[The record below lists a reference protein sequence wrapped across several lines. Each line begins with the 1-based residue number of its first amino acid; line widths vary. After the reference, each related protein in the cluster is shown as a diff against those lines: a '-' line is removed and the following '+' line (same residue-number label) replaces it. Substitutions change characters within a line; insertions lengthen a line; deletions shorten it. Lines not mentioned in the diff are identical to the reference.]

1 MSLSV
6 IPLPNH
12 ADQPGILRRRTIG
25 TPAEIKVALDL
36 LARSGTLVSAS
47 APRQVA
53 PDDPRVIVLVR
64 VRDGAPTTY
73 PAPRPARPRR
83 WVKPLVISGS
93 ILAVLAGLITGG
105 YLAAR
110 QVVTAASGMPLAAV
124 GFLTVVAALVLLVK
138 AGRGKGTCMGLHC
151 SGCGHR

>member
-6 IPLPNH
+6 IPLSH
-12 ADQPGILRRRTIG
+12 QDDQPGILRRRTIG

-53 PDDPRVIVLVR
+53 PGDPRVIVLVR
-64 VRDGAPTTY
+64 VRDGVPTTH
-73 PAPRPARPRR
+73 PVARPSRPRR

-93 ILAVLAGLITGG
+93 VLALLAGLIAGG

-110 QVVTAASGMPLAAV
+110 QVADAASGTPLAAL
-124 GFLTVVAALVLLVK
+124 GFLTVVVALALLVK
-138 AGRGKGTCMGLHC
+138 AGRTKGACMGLHC

>member
-12 ADQPGILRRRTIG
+12 TDQPGILRRRTIG

-47 APRQVA
+47 APRPVA

-64 VRDGAPTTY
+64 VRDGVPTAH
-73 PAPRPARPRR
+73 PSRSARPRR

-110 QVVTAASGMPLAAV
+110 QVVTAASGAPIAAV
-124 GFLTVVAALVLLVK
+124 GFLAVVVALLLLVK
-138 AGRGKGTCMGLHC
+138 SGRSKSVCMGLHC